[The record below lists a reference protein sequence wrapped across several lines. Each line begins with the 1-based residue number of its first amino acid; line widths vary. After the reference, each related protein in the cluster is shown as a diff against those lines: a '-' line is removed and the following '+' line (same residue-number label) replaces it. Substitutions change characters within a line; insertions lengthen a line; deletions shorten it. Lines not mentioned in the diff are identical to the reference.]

1 MLPLARGSGGPHSPL
16 NEKVTGIPDCETM
29 LFRDVKIPCYT
40 FLYSPNTTEVATV
53 VKRIQSTNSPMIPDS
68 KVKGFAT
75 ADEADNFMLK

>member
-1 MLPLARGSGGPHSPL
+1 
-16 NEKVTGIPDCETM
+16 M

-53 VKRIQSTNSPMIPDS
+53 VKRIQSTNSPKIPDS

-75 ADEADNFMLK
+75 ADEADKFMLM